1 MYIGK
6 YYNFPIISIPYFVIG
21 VYASLYKQVRV
32 CKIPFTLFVLFIF
45 GIVCALLYILN
56 PMPEFAHATLNTIM
70 LFIMVLM
77 FKYINKSPK
86 ISLSGI
92 WLTSIYTIYIVHF
105 KVLDFMVW
113 QWGYISIFS
122 WLVTTFVITLIVS
135 YLRKLLKI

>member
-1 MYIGK
+1 
-6 YYNFPIISIPYFVIG
+6 
-21 VYASLYKQVRV
+21 
-32 CKIPFTLFVLFIF
+32 
-45 GIVCALLYILN
+45 
-56 PMPEFAHATLNTIM
+56 MPEFAHATLNTIM

-113 QWGYISIFS
+113 HWGYISIFS

>member
-1 MYIGK
+1 M
-6 YYNFPIISIPYFVIG
+6 FS
-21 VYASLYKQVRV
+21 
-32 CKIPFTLFVLFIF
+32 
-45 GIVCALLYILN
+45 ALLYIFV
-56 PMPEFAHATLNTIM
+56 PTAEAAHATLNTVL
-70 LFIMVLM
+70 LFFIVLM
-77 FKYINKSPK
+77 FKFINKSPK

-92 WLTSIYTIYIVHF
+92 WLASIYTIYIVHF